1 MKVKNKHIE
10 FNEPSITKNEYD
22 YIKDALNNKHL
33 SASGIFT
40 KKCNNLFEKKLGVKK
55 SILTS
60 SCTHALEAASF
71 LININPKDEVIVPSF
86 TFVSTA
92 NAFAIRGA
100 KPVFIDI
107 REDTL
112 NMDEKLLKNLITE
125 NTKAIIPVHY
135 AGVGC
140 EMDVIL
146 KIARENNLIVIEDN
160 AHGLFGKYN
169 DKYLGTFGTF
179 STQSF
184 HETKNISCGE
194 GGALFLNDE
203 NYIKRA
209 EIIMDKG
216 TNRKQFSKN
225 KVDKYSWVD
234 FGSSF
239 RLSDLNAAFLF
250 GQLENLKQI
259 QKKRK
264 VIWHKYYTLL
274 ENWALKNDVK
284 LPVVPRNCSSSY
296 HIFHIIMP
304 TKSLRNKLIIWLKT
318 NNINSVFHYTPLH
331 NSAMSIN
338 NGWDNYNCPVSTKVS
353 ERIIR
358 LPMFYMLKIQD
369 VQNVTKII
377 LDFTF

>member
-1 MKVKNKHIE
+1 
-10 FNEPSITKNEYD
+10 
-22 YIKDALNNKHL
+22 
-33 SASGIFT
+33 
-40 KKCNNLFEKKLGVKK
+40 
-55 SILTS
+55 
-60 SCTHALEAASF
+60 
-71 LININPKDEVIVPSF
+71 
-86 TFVSTA
+86 
-92 NAFAIRGA
+92 
-100 KPVFIDI
+100 
-107 REDTL
+107 
-112 NMDEKLLKNLITE
+112 MDEKLLENLITE

-274 ENWALKNDVK
+274 ENWASKNDVK
-284 LPVVPRNCSSSY
+284 LPVVPRNCISSY
-296 HIFHIIMP
+296 HIFHLIMP

-318 NNINSVFHYTPLH
+318 NNIHSVFHYVPLH